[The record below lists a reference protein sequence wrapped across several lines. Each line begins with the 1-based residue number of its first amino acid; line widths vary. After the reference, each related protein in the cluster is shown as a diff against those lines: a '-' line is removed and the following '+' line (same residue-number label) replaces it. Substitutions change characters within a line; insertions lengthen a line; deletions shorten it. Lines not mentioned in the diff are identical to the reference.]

1 MKRADFFK
9 RIKKHDSLSP
19 LYYFNLDF
27 KNKPSKVELE
37 NGIIQTFPFILMNGD
52 VDLFQSEPDW
62 MFMEDNEDFEGWR
75 YTANVNLNELF
86 DRYIERIPE
95 DINDRV
101 SIYRIESQSGKGP
114 YDTGEAFSLLKPG
127 TSPFED
133 GDIRLVFSHDIP
145 QYLKKWK
152 FGFLDRS
159 QIDIW
164 LDLSD
169 TKKIKSLKT
178 SKLNLVEIVI
188 NKNKIVSGSDQVIFQ
203 EKDIIAK
210 KIFPLMFSIRK
221 KEQCDL
227 NLIKRSH
234 FY

>member
-9 RIKKHDSLSP
+9 SIKKHDSLSP

-95 DINDRV
+95 EINDRV

-114 YDTGEAFSLLKPG
+114 YDTGEA
-127 TSPFED
+127 SP
-133 GDIRLVFSHDIP
+133 
-145 QYLKKWK
+145 
-152 FGFLDRS
+152 
-159 QIDIW
+159 
-164 LDLSD
+164 
-169 TKKIKSLKT
+169 
-178 SKLNLVEIVI
+178 
-188 NKNKIVSGSDQVIFQ
+188 
-203 EKDIIAK
+203 
-210 KIFPLMFSIRK
+210 
-221 KEQCDL
+221 C
-227 NLIKRSH
+227 
-234 FY
+234 